1 MSDVLPTIDDEID
14 LFELVEILWSEKII
28 IGCFL
33 AVALVVGGLWI
44 ATKKKTYETVTEF
57 EIAMIPPSESYEGI
71 VADLRKEFHSR
82 YISSQWSETM
92 PNAKLQWKVW
102 CRLF

>member
-1 MSDVLPTIDDEID
+1 MSDVQSTMAAEID
-14 LFELVEILWSEKII
+14 MFELVEILWIEKVV

-33 AVALVVGGLWI
+33 AVALVVGGLWT
-44 ATKKKTYETVTEF
+44 ATNKKTYETTAAIVIITL
-57 EIAMIPPSESYEGI
+57 PPSEADEEG

-102 CRLF
+102 C